1 MRWKRCIGRPPA
13 SMRRTV
19 LIGAAAWL
27 MSLTAECPAAQ
38 ESAAFRPLW
47 TAVHVHSTAST
58 GTMSLEALAA
68 RAEQLGLDAL
78 ILSENFTLR
87 YEYGVRPLEGV
98 LKYGVSL
105 PSVLE
110 YGIDRYL
117 ADVRAVR
124 DRHPGLLIIPGVEVA
139 PHYYWTGSLAT
150 RDLTM
155 HNAQRNVL
163 VIGLERAEDYAVLP
177 ARGNPR
183 SFVWDDRSVTNGWP
197 LLLLAPAVWLWVPRQ
212 RARMRPNGKPH
223 VRFAAAVGLV
233 LASMTLVA
241 YAWPLASPPY
251 SSYDTEAGYR
261 PYQAL
266 IDTAM
271 DKGALVFWSMPDA
284 RDFSRHLFGPLGTV
298 TVTTD
303 SHPESLEQT
312 QRYTGFGGLYQDTR
326 TSTLPGGVWDQA
338 TRARLTD
345 GGQPPVIIGEAA
357 FHGLE
362 DVGKD
367 LDRVYTVVLARE
379 RTAAAVLAALR
390 EGRAWTVA
398 RGDQRALLEL
408 KEFRVADRQSRRA
421 GIGERLETP
430 DPSPSIHVRLLA
442 IDGSPQP
449 VRLRLIREGQVVGSV
464 EGEAPLEWNVLDEHM
479 PADRWVPYRIEVTGK
494 GGELLSN
501 PLYVKRAADQGT
513 VVQ

>member
-1 MRWKRCIGRPPA
+1 
-13 SMRRTV
+13 
-19 LIGAAAWL
+19 
-27 MSLTAECPAAQ
+27 MSLTAEAAAMQ
-38 ESAAFRPLW
+38 ESAALRPLW
-47 TAVHVHSTAST
+47 AAVHVHSTAST

-68 RAEQLGLDAL
+68 RAERLGLDAL

-105 PSVLE
+105 PAVLE

-124 DRHPGLLIIPGVEVA
+124 DRHPGLIIIPGVEVA

-163 VIGLERAEDYAVLP
+163 VIGLERAEDYAALP

-197 LLLLAPAVWLWVPRQ
+197 LLLLAPAVWLWVSRQ
-212 RARMRPNGKPH
+212 RVRMGRDGRAH
-223 VRFAAAVGLV
+223 TRLAAGAGLLLV
-233 LASMTLVA
+233 SMTLVA

-266 IDTAM
+266 IDTALE
-271 DKGALVFWSMPDA
+271 KGALVFWSMPDA
-284 RDFSRHLFGPLGTV
+284 RDFSRHRFGPLGTV

-303 SHPESLEQT
+303 SHPESLQQT

-326 TSTLPGGVWDQA
+326 TSIAPGGVWDQV
-338 TRARLTD
+338 TRARLA
-345 GGQPPVIIGEAA
+345 GGVQPPAIIGEAA

-362 DVGKD
+362 DAGKD

-379 RTAAAVLAALR
+379 RTAAAVLAALQ

-398 RGDQRALLEL
+398 RGEQRALLEL
-408 KEFRVADRQSRRA
+408 KQFTVEDRHARRA
-421 GIGERLETP
+421 GIGERLETS

-442 IDGSPQP
+442 VDGSPQP
-449 VRLRLIREGQVVGSV
+449 VRMRLIREGQVVRSV
-464 EGEAPLEWNVLDEHM
+464 EGEAPLEWRVLDEHM

-501 PLYVKRAADQGT
+501 PLYVRRAAGKDAAFQ
-513 VVQ
+513 